1 MALPEKHASARCNL
15 VGRAA
20 YAEIAAA
27 PNNSQRAV
35 LFALRE
41 GFMILQIVQK
51 VDLTLLCPLS
61 RASWR
66 GLVS

>member
-1 MALPEKHASARCNL
+1 MILPEKHASVRCNL
-15 VGRAA
+15 IGRAA

-27 PNNSQRAV
+27 PNNYQRAV
-35 LFALRE
+35 TLSVTRGAHDFADCP
-41 GFMILQIVQK
+41 K
-51 VDLTLLCPLS
+51 TDLTLLCPLS